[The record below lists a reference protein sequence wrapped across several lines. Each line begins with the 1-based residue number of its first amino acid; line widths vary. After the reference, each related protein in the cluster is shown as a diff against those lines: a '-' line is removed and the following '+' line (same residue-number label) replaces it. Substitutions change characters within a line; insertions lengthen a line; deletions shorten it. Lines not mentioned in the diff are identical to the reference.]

1 MRVDFERLISK
12 NIAIKLY
19 KRGIISL
26 GKMSEMLDIS
36 KKEAMSLL
44 NSLNIVWIDEDYEVI
59 EEEASRWL

>member
-1 MRVDFERLISK
+1 MRVDFERLVSK

-44 NSLNIVWIDEDYEVI
+44 NSLNIVWIDEDFEVI

>member
-1 MRVDFERLISK
+1 MRVDFERLVSK

-44 NSLNIVWIDEDYEVI
+44 NSLNIVWIDEDVETI
-59 EEEASRWL
+59 EAEASRWL

>member
-44 NSLNIVWIDEDYEVI
+44 NSLNIVWIDEDYEMI
-59 EEEASRWL
+59 EEEASRWF